1 MWTLVVFPL
10 LLCVFT
16 VGHVAAEACD
26 TCTETYNTATS
37 SADSD
42 ENCAHLKTYLDCLE
56 TAAGTSAGCDLA
68 ATQATKISD
77 AVCDPVLESP
87 CTCQKTFWA
96 SDLSGNNACG
106 PLGTYIQCLT
116 DAGEKDTCKTETKAS
131 AIIDK
136 PKGRL
141 ATLTCNAAVSTLR
154 MYTATTVVLPFVLM
168 AFLL

>member
-1 MWTLVVFPL
+1 MWTMAVFPL
-10 LLCVFT
+10 LLCIFT
-16 VGHVAAEACD
+16 TGVVAAEACA
-26 TCTETYNTATS
+26 TCTSTYNDATS
-37 SADSD
+37 AEGSD
-42 ENCAHLKTYLDCLE
+42 TDCEYLKTYLDCLE

-68 ATQATKISD
+68 TAQATKISD
-77 AVCDPVLESP
+77 AVCDPDLELP
-87 CTCQKTFWA
+87 CTCQKTFWG

-116 DAGEKDTCKTETKAS
+116 DAGEKVTCKTGVKAS

-154 MYTATTVVLPFVLM
+154 MYSTTTVVLPFILM
-168 AFLL
+168 AFLP